1 MKMYQSISGLMTK
14 LGITPLADGNQTTPT
29 VEIGDGQTA
38 QTQGSVN
45 DGLDLDAIIR

>member
-1 MKMYQSISGLMTK
+1 MTK

-29 VEIGDGQTA
+29 VEIRDDQSA
-38 QTQGSVN
+38 QTQGPLN